1 MSKVLENL
9 SKLKQE
15 IAPYTPKIIAVTK
28 YYDESKLIEAY
39 KAGLR
44 DFGEN
49 RVQDAIEK
57 FSKLPDEVRQNSTFH
72 LIGHLQTNKVKKAV
86 GEFDYIHS
94 VDSLKLAELI
104 SETAGTKGIIQKIF
118 LQINNAGEEQKSGM
132 SPDDLF
138 KDFEN
143 IINLKNLKVVGLMT
157 IAPLIDDE
165 KELRKLFQEIIQIKD
180 KIQTEFGYNL
190 IETSMGMSN
199 DFRIAIEEGSTIIR
213 IGRKLFN

>member
-1 MSKVLENL
+1 MNKVLENL
-9 SKLKQE
+9 SQLKQE

-28 YYDESKLIEAY
+28 YYDESKVIEAY
-39 KAGLR
+39 EAGLR

-49 RVQDAIEK
+49 RVQDAIAK
-57 FSKLPDEVRQNSTFH
+57 FSKLPDEIRQNSTFH

-94 VDSLKLAELI
+94 VDSLKLAEAI
-104 SETAGTKGIIQKIF
+104 SETAKAKGIVQKIF
-118 LQINNAGEEQKSGM
+118 LQINNAGEEQKSGL
-132 SPDDLF
+132 SPQELF
-138 KDFEN
+138 RDFKN
-143 IINLKNLKVVGLMT
+143 IISLKNLEITGLMT

-165 KELRKLFQEIIQIKD
+165 KELRRLFQEIIQIKD
-180 KIQTEFGYNL
+180 KIKTEFGYNL
-190 IETSMGMSN
+190 REISMGMSN

>member
-39 KAGLR
+39 EAGLR

-49 RVQDAIEK
+49 RVQDAITK
-57 FSKLPDEVRQNSTFH
+57 FQKLPDEIRQNSNFH

-104 SETAGTKGIIQKIF
+104 SETAGTKGIVQKIF

-138 KDFEN
+138 RDFKS
-143 IINLKNLKVVGLMT
+143 IISLKNLEVVGLMT
-157 IAPLIDDE
+157 IAPLIEDE
-165 KELRKLFQEIIQIKD
+165 KVLRGLFQEIIQIKD
-180 KIQTEFGYNL
+180 KIREKFGYNL
-190 IETSMGMSN
+190 NETSMGMSN